1 MATSKILGF
10 LESRKNL
17 TGCAFGL
24 AGLGLTFTGL
34 AGTYWPVVVA
44 GLYGAGALIAP
55 PDRPTTPDFAPPP
68 EQLEE
73 LRRDFA
79 ALTDYLTEVSLPPP
93 AAARL
98 TDLTDLITSLLDPGW
113 VADAP
118 ADGPGGRPPPLPRD
132 PPGHPGIGRH
142 LHPHPLVEPPPAL
155 GGPPGTPPGTPTDRT
170 PRRNARPG
178 INDPRVGD
186 PPPGVPD
193 PLPGGPPPRPVI
205 TTPSPAPST
214 PRPSPAALR
223 PAAPSVVRQTHR
235 SHTRQA
241 QSAIGRP
248 VRTEHEISGGQGN
261 LFKRPRQA
269 ERHFY
274 DLGS

>member
-98 TDLTDLITSLLDPGW
+98 ADLTDLITSLLDPGW
-113 VADAP
+113 VADALLTDP
-118 ADGPGGRPPPLPRD
+118 EGVHHLSRAIRQDIPESVDTYTRTRWWSRLQPSAD
-132 PPGHPGIGRH
+132 PPEHHLERQLTALHDETHALASMIHESETRRQESLTHYLEDRH
-142 LHPHPLVEPPPAL
+142 
-155 GGPPGTPPGTPTDRT
+155 R
-170 PRRNARPG
+170 
-178 INDPRVGD
+178 
-186 PPPGVPD
+186 
-193 PLPGGPPPRPVI
+193 
-205 TTPSPAPST
+205 AP
-214 PRPSPAALR
+214 
-223 PAAPSVVRQTHR
+223 
-235 SHTRQA
+235 
-241 QSAIGRP
+241 
-248 VRTEHEISGGQGN
+248 
-261 LFKRPRQA
+261 
-269 ERHFY
+269 
-274 DLGS
+274 